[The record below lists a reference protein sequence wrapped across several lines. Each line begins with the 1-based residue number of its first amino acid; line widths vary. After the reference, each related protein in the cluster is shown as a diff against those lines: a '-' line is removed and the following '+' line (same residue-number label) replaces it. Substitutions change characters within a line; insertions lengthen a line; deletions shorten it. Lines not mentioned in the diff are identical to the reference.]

1 MKKFLAR
8 YLATPL
14 LLVSFLLAYKSLSD
28 DLYRMALIPALL
40 PAGLYMGYAF
50 PPAVVLFNAT
60 GLVLLLFTISH
71 QWTGAVVGSGFMLM
85 SAVIIPFYFQR
96 QRKFEKEE
104 FARHYEPLSS
114 ELSVLQ
120 EHVDTIKTELKSFE
134 QEIER
139 ISNLYVLGRELV
151 EHVEIEEVLD
161 KLQRILLHRPGV
173 ESVAIFSWE
182 KGNWKSLQ
190 FSRPEEKDRWVEFV
204 RNHKYLSTEK
214 EPLLMPPPEWL
225 DKNAMVFWP
234 VRMDKTLLASIFL
247 VTEPVAALRQIEE
260 GSIFLPQIAL
270 GLIRTR
276 LFAEVK
282 ERSRNDSLTALYRR
296 GYFIERFETEIKRA
310 ERYKSSFS
318 LLMMDIDHF
327 KKVNDTYGHLA
338 GDEVLRILA
347 KLFTRYVRPGDLLG
361 RYGGEEFIVLLHMVT
376 PFEAREIATDIKR
389 AVSRHEFA
397 AQESAFRVTISI
409 GISHYPADGK
419 SCDEL
424 LSAADQA
431 LYRVKAAGRNGILEF
446 NSLPGAG
453 AAPAAP

>member
-1 MKKFLAR
+1 MKKIIVR
-8 YLATPL
+8 YVITPL
-14 LLVSFLLAYKSLSD
+14 LLGIFIFVYRLLPD
-28 DLYRMALIPALL
+28 DLYRMALIPVLL
-40 PAGLYMGYAF
+40 PFGLYIGYTF
-50 PPAVVLFNAT
+50 PPAVALFNAT
-60 GLVLLLFTISH
+60 GLALLLFTISH
-71 QWTGAVVGSGFMLM
+71 QWTGAVVGSGFMFM
-85 SAVIIPFYFQR
+85 AAAIIPFYFQR
-96 QRKFEKEE
+96 QRVFEKEE
-104 FARHYEPLSS
+104 FMRHYEPLSR
-114 ELSVLQ
+114 ELAVLQ
-120 EHVDTIKTELKSFE
+120 EQVDTIKIELQSFE

-151 EHVEIEEVLD
+151 EHVDSEEVLE
-161 KLQRILLHRPGV
+161 KLQRILLRRPGV

-190 FSRPEEKDRWVEFV
+190 LSRPDEKDRWMEFV

-234 VRMDKTLLASIFL
+234 VRIDKALLASIFL

-270 GLIRTR
+270 GLIRTK
-276 LFAEVK
+276 LFTEVK
-282 ERSRNDSLTALYRR
+282 ERSRNDSLTGLYRR

-318 LLMMDIDHF
+318 LFMMDIDHF
-327 KKVNDTYGHLA
+327 KRVNDTYGHLA
-338 GDEVLRILA
+338 GDEVLRALA
-347 KLFTRYVRPGDLLG
+347 KLFARYTRPGDLLG

-376 PFEAREIATDIKR
+376 PYEAREIASDIKR
-389 AVSRHEFA
+389 AVSRHEFS
-397 AQESAFRVTISI
+397 AQETAFKVTISI

-424 LSAADQA
+424 LSAADHA
-431 LYRVKAAGRNGILEF
+431 LYRVKASGRNGILEF

-453 AAPAAP
+453 AAP